1 MVRKPNPYDA
11 HVGSRLRACRTLA
24 GFSQERL
31 GSAVSLSFQ
40 QIQKYEKGLNRIGA
54 SRLQQ
59 FSQILNVPPSYFFE
73 GMPGVEQQ
81 PQARGEHSAVADI
94 EQENSPISRRQALEL
109 VRNFGRIG
117 DSLVRD
123 RIFQLIKAAA
133 NSYGQPNSHGEH
145 SDEEP
150 ASLAAPI
157 GGAGLNGINGGAQL

>member
-1 MVRKPNPYDA
+1 MVRKPNPFDA

-31 GSAVSLSFQ
+31 GGAVGLSFQ

-73 GMPGVEQQ
+73 GMPGVDQQ
-81 PQARGEHSAVADI
+81 PQLRGEHSAVGDI
-94 EQENSPISRRQALEL
+94 DQEHSPVSRRQALEL
-109 VRNFGRIG
+109 VRNFGRIS
-117 DSLVRD
+117 DTLVRD

-133 NSYGQPNSHGEH
+133 QSYGGP
-145 SDEEP
+145 DEAVEIAISP
-150 ASLAAPI
+150 S
-157 GGAGLNGINGGAQL
+157 QLQ

>member
-1 MVRKPNPYDA
+1 MRKPNPYDA

-59 FSQILNVPPSYFFE
+59 FAQILNVPPSYFFE
-73 GMPGVEQQ
+73 DMPGIEQQ
-81 PQARGEHSAVADI
+81 PTARPEHAVVSEI
-94 EQENSPISRRQALEL
+94 EQDRSPVSRRQALEL
-109 VRNFGRIG
+109 VRNFGKIT
-117 DSLVRD
+117 DSMVRD

-133 NSYGQPNSHGEH
+133 TSYSGKAEGEE
-145 SDEEP
+145 D
-150 ASLAAPI
+150 AAAAPAAPETVTQ
-157 GGAGLNGINGGAQL
+157 G

>member
-1 MVRKPNPYDA
+1 MIRKPNPYDA

-31 GSAVSLSFQ
+31 GGAVGLSFQ

-73 GMPGVEQQ
+73 GMPGVDQQ
-81 PQARGEHSAVADI
+81 PNQGFGRADHAVVSDI
-94 EQENSPISRRQALEL
+94 DQDGSLVSRRQALEL
-109 VRNFGRIG
+109 VRNFSRIG
-117 DSLVRD
+117 DTLVRD

-133 NSYGQPNSHGEH
+133 QSYGGHEAETAASH
-145 SDEEP
+145 SQ
-150 ASLAAPI
+150 I
-157 GGAGLNGINGGAQL
+157 Q